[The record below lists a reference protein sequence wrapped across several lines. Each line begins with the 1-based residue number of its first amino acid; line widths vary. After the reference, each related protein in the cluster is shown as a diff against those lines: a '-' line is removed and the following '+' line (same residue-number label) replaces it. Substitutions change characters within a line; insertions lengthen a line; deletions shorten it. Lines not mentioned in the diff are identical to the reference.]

1 MEMRTQE
8 GPGGG
13 SVKLVLKL
21 LASFVVALV
30 LGVGSAL
37 LLLRGGGLGGTISVG
52 PWKTSEVIGSADAD
66 PYTRAR
72 VAIGGLLALHRS
84 ETIYF
89 TAATDDEGARLRK
102 QCTYKLIGSDPA
114 ARWWSVTA
122 YAADHYLIPNPLDR
136 YSYGGNTVARED
148 DGSFLISVGPAE
160 SDGNWIPTGEDD
172 GTFTLTLRLYNPT
185 EEAARDPSGIVLP
198 SIAREACAS

>member
-1 MEMRTQE
+1 M
-8 GPGGG
+8 
-13 SVKLVLKL
+13 KLFLKL

-37 LLLRGGGLGGTISVG
+37 LLLRGGLGGTIAVG
-52 PWKTSEVIGSADAD
+52 PWMTSDVIGSADAD

-72 VAIGGLLALHRS
+72 VAIGGLLALNRS

-89 TAATDDEGARLRK
+89 TAATDSDGEALRM
-102 QCTYKLIGSDPA
+102 QCTYKIIGSDPP
-114 ARWWSVTA
+114 ARWWSITA
-122 YAADHYLIPNPLDR
+122 YAADHYLIPNPQDR

-148 DGSFLISVGPAE
+148 DGSFVISAGPSAGG
-160 SDGNWIPTGEDD
+160 GNWIPTGETD

-198 SIAREACAS
+198 RIAREACAP

>member
-1 MEMRTQE
+1 VEMRTQE

-37 LLLRGGGLGGTISVG
+37 LLLRGGALDGAIAVG
-52 PWKTSEVIGSADAD
+52 PWKSSELFGSVDAD

-72 VAIGGLLALHRS
+72 VAIGGLLALNRN

-89 TAATDDEGARLRK
+89 TAATDDGGAPLRT
-102 QCTYKLIGSDPA
+102 QCTYKVTGSDPP
-114 ARWWSVTA
+114 ARWWSVTV
-122 YAADHYLIPNPLDR
+122 YGADHFLIPNPQDR
-136 YSYGGNTVARED
+136 YSYGGNTVARAED
-148 DGSFLISVGPAE
+148 DSFVITVGPAAAA
-160 SDGNWIPTGEDD
+160 GNWIPTGEKD
-172 GTFTLTLRLYNPT
+172 GTFSLTLRLYNPN
-185 EEAARDPSGIVLP
+185 EDAARDPSTIVLP
-198 SIAREACAS
+198 HIAREACSQ